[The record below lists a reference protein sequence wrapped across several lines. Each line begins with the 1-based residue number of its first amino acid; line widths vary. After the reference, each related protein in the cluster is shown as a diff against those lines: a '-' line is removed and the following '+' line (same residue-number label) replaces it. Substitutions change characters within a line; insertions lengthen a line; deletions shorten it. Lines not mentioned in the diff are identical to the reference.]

1 MLFRCLRFGHPQHL
15 HGRKND
21 IVDYLFVRVQ
31 VEMLEDHPDIPPK
44 CIDVDLSV
52 MRLDAIHD
60 KLAIRNA
67 FEPIDAPRQ
76 LCFYRSRKVQR

>member
-1 MLFRCLRFGHPQHL
+1 
-15 HGRKND
+15 
-21 IVDYLFVRVQ
+21 
-31 VEMLEDHPDIPPK
+31 MLEDHPDIPPK

-67 FEPIDAPRQ
+67 FEPIDAPRRRA
-76 LCFYRSRKVQR
+76 FTGAGRSNDDNDFPWEMVRSISFRTWKVPKIC